1 MLSIGL
7 EKSLPTR
14 RTAGDFARDADTIKS
29 VKKMKSM
36 EFREGEVPGI
46 VEIFKDDVRIGSF
59 MTIEVAKKCAEFDRT
74 A

>member
-7 EKSLPTR
+7 ERSLQIK
-14 RTAGDFARDADTIKS
+14 RTAGDFAWDANTTKS
-29 VKKMKSM
+29 VKKTRTM

-46 VEIFKDDVRIGSF
+46 VEIFKDDIRIGSF
-59 MTIEVAKKCAEFDRT
+59 MTIEVAKERATFDKS